1 MNVSVSRNL
10 PDGFYFKELDIS
22 HAEYIGE
29 YWTFWKNMPK
39 LRNEKFRDSISSGSV
54 GIFTDSAT
62 PHRLVSW
69 AIRSENCGG
78 IHHLYTLEEYRGRGL
93 ASAVVREM
101 SRRIQDKGQVPF
113 CEIVVGNTASV
124 ALFNR
129 LGFVKDNELYYRL
142 NMIIDK

>member
-1 MNVSVSRNL
+1 
-10 PDGFYFKELDIS
+10 
-22 HAEYIGE
+22 
-29 YWTFWKNMPK
+29 MPK

-54 GIFTDSAT
+54 GIFTDSTT

-69 AIRSENCGG
+69 AIRSENCGA

-113 CEIVVGNTASV
+113 CEILVGNTASV